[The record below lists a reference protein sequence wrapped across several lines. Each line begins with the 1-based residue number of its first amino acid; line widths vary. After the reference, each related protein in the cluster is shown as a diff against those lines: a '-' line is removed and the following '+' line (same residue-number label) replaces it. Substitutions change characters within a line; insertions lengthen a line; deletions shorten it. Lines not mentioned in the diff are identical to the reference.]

1 VNEAIDNAVEN
12 GLLPELQAM
21 SWMDQASDIKRGSGG
36 KISTDRIYLV
46 PVIWEVWLDRD
57 ITYILNKFQ
66 AEGREHRLL
75 DPIHAIQFA
84 LQATEGLEFLR
95 WWNEGDWKGC
105 AQDWP
110 EWLTFK
116 Q

>member
-1 VNEAIDNAVEN
+1 
-12 GLLPELQAM
+12 
-21 SWMDQASDIKRGSGG
+21 MDQASDIKRGSGG

-46 PVIWEVWLDRD
+46 PVIWDVWMDRD
-57 ITYILNKFQ
+57 ITHLLNKFQ

-84 LQATEGLEFLR
+84 ISDEEGLEFLR
-95 WWNEGDWKGC
+95 SWNEGDWESC
-105 AQDWP
+105 AKQWP